1 MLVLSMGAV
10 AEGAKFEQL
19 KKVVIGDNKEK
30 FFQVGVRLPPQ
41 ERK

>member
-1 MLVLSMGAV
+1 MLSTRAV

-30 FFQVGVRLPPQ
+30 FF
-41 ERK
+41 